1 MKKTIILLLAAALL
15 VGTTG
20 CNGPGTASTDTS
32 VVSGEGGSGANSS
45 VTESLGTSSQASTLR
60 SSKTSTQK
68 TSRASQ
74 AAKSSVS
81 RKTSRLPSKTASTK
95 NSTKPV
101 SSSSPVSSRASSDP
115 DLSVPPELQKI
126 WDSLTNKVTE
136 DEKTAYRKYMK
147 EHGYHFDEKDD
158 SNFFVLYTFDNKP
171 YYAIAFDDNDCY
183 VEFDR
188 ATKRFLAGTS
198 PNDESSKSVYRTRIR
213 TELEEGTRL
222 YNLVAP
228 FKLQEDGW
236 YEKLSDGSRI
246 SPEEA
251 KESAKSQH
259 KTLIRVWNNFVKNKA

>member
-1 MKKTIILLLAAALL
+1 MKRMMILLLTAALL

-20 CNGPGTASTDTS
+20 CNRPGTASTDTS
-32 VVSGEGGSGANSS
+32 IVSDEGGSGANSS
-45 VTESLGTSSQASTLR
+45 VTESLGASSQTSALR

-74 AAKSSVS
+74 TAKSSVS

-95 NSTKPV
+95 SSAKPV

-126 WDSLTNKVTE
+126 WDSLTDKVTE

-171 YYAIAFDDNDCY
+171 YYAIVFDDNDFF

-188 ATKRFLAGTS
+188 ATRRFLAGTS
-198 PNDESSKSVYRTRIR
+198 PNGEASKSAYCTQIR
-213 TELEEGTRL
+213 TELEKGTRL
-222 YNLVAP
+222 YNVGAQFRLR
-228 FKLQEDGW
+228 EDGW
-236 YEKLSDGSRI
+236 FEKLSIGELM
-246 SPEEA
+246 SPEEIP
-251 KESAKSQH
+251 ESAKGQ
-259 KTLIRVWNNFVKNKA
+259 KETLIYIWNTYANSKG